1 MIEKKKLT
9 RYNTSLEFDKV
20 LFDKF
25 KVVDLTNPSL
35 YIKKGDA
42 ITEADDQTTLI
53 FYNDEASINIIDEAL
68 GFSKENQAPNQKRL
82 DMVKEL
88 IEDKDNTF
96 AVDLEFRKNIITKAK
111 LLSGDMQKKG
121 CNIRIISHKDMQ
133 EGRMRR
139 YYQSFNNWQRL
150 KTEEQKDGSQSFGPM
165 TIKNFLSYFHAIRE
179 KGKTTNC
186 CYRQLHTT
194 KSASDRQKDHENFI
208 TAFDIYHYDK
218 DDVNTYMNLYTT
230 LGIIYE
236 KTLKDVIQDPSELE
250 NCIQLD
256 YLLGATLNRLNTDY
270 IEYINGCVCNDNQTL
285 IHVREFMVHAENKG
299 LSDEQFLQV
308 QKLLTNA
315 DNHKLATVILNK
327 VNPAISLLELLAL
340 STYVNDTI
348 TRVKNIEFTRLL
360 IDGYDV
366 YLTSNYNLN
375 HRVQK
380 IKELYGKITKE
391 QLEKIA
397 TTYTSHRNET
407 SDYYNL
413 TYTLK

>member
-1 MIEKKKLT
+1 MIEERKLT
-9 RYNTSLEFDKV
+9 IYNTSIEFDEV
-20 LFDKF
+20 LFDNL

-35 YIKKGDA
+35 YIKKGDP
-42 ITEADDQTTLI
+42 IKEAKDKTTLI
-53 FYNDEASINIIDEAL
+53 FYDDTASLNIINNEL

-88 IEDKDNTF
+88 IEDKNNTF
-96 AVDLEFRKNIITKAK
+96 AVDLDFRKNIITKAT
-111 LLSGDMQKKG
+111 LLSGDVQKKG
-121 CNIRIISHKDMQ
+121 CNIRIISNKDMHQ
-133 EGRMRR
+133 DRFRR
-139 YYQSFNNWQRL
+139 SYQSFNNWKNLEQR
-150 KTEEQKDGSQSFGPM
+150 KQKDGSQSFGTM
-165 TIKNFLSYFHAIRE
+165 TVKNFLSYYHNLNKRGEEDNCTYKDIQEA
-179 KGKTTNC
+179 KNKT
-186 CYRQLHTT
+186 LI
-194 KSASDRQKDHENFI
+194 KDKFAN
-208 TAFDIYHYDK
+208 AFGMYSYDK
-218 DDVNTYMNLYTT
+218 DDYDTYINLYGM
-230 LGIIYE
+230 LGIIYK
-236 KTLKDVIQDPSELE
+236 KTLQTVIADPSELE

-256 YLLGATLNRLNTDY
+256 YLLGCTLNKLSD
-270 IEYINGCVCNDNQTL
+270 EYITFVNSCISSNNQKL
-285 IHVREFMVHAENKG
+285 IHIKEFMVHADNKG

-308 QKLLTNA
+308 QKLLDNS

-340 STYVNDTI
+340 STYINDTI

-375 HRVQK
+375 HRVNK
-380 IKELYGKITKE
+380 IEEIYGKITKE

-397 TTYTSHRNET
+397 MTYKSHRNET